1 MGPRSS
7 HRKSAR
13 YLVQMPNT
21 TQQVFQFVQVVKPA
35 KGRHQGLD
43 CELSGGKAT
52 EHELYL
58 EACGELWVDFQLGC
72 DMISLYFTKVILTAV
87 VDG

>member
-1 MGPRSS
+1 M
-7 HRKSAR
+7 
-13 YLVQMPNT
+13 
-21 TQQVFQFVQVVKPA
+21 KPA

-52 EHELYL
+52 ERELYL
-58 EACGELWVDFQLGC
+58 EACGELWVDFSLGC

-87 VDG
+87 EDVELRMAMNLLGKQSLHVHSVIKLNFLQ